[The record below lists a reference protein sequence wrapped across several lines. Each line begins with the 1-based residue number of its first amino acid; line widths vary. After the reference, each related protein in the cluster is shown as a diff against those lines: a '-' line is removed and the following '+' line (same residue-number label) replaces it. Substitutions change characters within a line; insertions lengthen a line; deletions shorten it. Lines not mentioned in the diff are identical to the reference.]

1 MQQIILKKS
10 IFQALKLLVLSGIFV
25 VLGIFIITSKDK
37 SHWIGWMNLV
47 FFGSAFLLGFFQLFD
62 RRAQLI
68 ADENGLFDRMNL
80 HESIAWSSVEKMT
93 VMKSGFLFSKQA
105 FVMVELKPFSG
116 ETLSSKI
123 KKRLFAKRQKKGK
136 AFLFS
141 ISLTPLEG
149 KASETF
155 EKLIELQKQAAKSY

>member
-10 IFQALKLLVLSGIFV
+10 IFQALKIIVLSGVFV
-25 VLGIFIITSKDK
+25 VLGIFIIMSKDK

-80 HESIAWSSVEKMT
+80 HEPIAWSSVEKMT
-93 VMKSGFLFSKQA
+93 LKKSGFLFSKQA
-105 FVMVELKPFSG
+105 FVVVELKPFSG
-116 ETLSSKI
+116 EALSSKI
-123 KKRLFAKRQKKGK
+123 KKRLFAKRQEKGS
-136 AFLFS
+136 AFQFT
-141 ISLTPLEG
+141 IPLTPLEG
-149 KASETF
+149 KTEATF
-155 EKLIELQKQAAKSY
+155 MTLRELKNKAQPHL